1 MPIDNTQSRNS
12 TPYTASRSRSRVS
25 GCCFPGECLSDLLCD
40 PRHRRVHRDT
50 EMHDL
55 AAFVVEHDEPEL
67 KTATRDNIGI
77 ASC

>member
-12 TPYTASRSRSRVS
+12 VYGISIAEQVS